1 MAFIVCSPKSDSS
14 TGPGCQPVSCW
25 ILLHTGHIKHSLY
38 KSNSNFPITY
48 SLPRNLTQRFF
59 SISTFHFMIS
69 IRSALTLCWL
79 TILLTSKLSV
89 GTLNRSEPPV
99 ALLVFFF
106 MRFIFPCCYS
116 ILCSLQ
122 NLSNWALNCQI
133 HSNKE
138 SLRS

>member
-38 KSNSNFPITY
+38 KSNSNFSITY

-59 SISTFHFMIS
+59 SISTFHLMIS

-99 ALLVFFF
+99 ALLVFFYEVYISMLLQHF
-106 MRFIFPCCYS
+106 MFSPKFVQLGIK
-116 ILCSLQ
+116 
-122 NLSNWALNCQI
+122 LSNPLQ
-133 HSNKE
+133 
-138 SLRS
+138 